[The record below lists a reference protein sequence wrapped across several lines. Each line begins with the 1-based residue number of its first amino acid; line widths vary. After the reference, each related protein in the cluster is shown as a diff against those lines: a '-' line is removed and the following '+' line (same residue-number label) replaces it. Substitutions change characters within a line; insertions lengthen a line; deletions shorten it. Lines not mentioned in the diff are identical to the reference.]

1 MGRSRISFPWY
12 PQDWWNSDS
21 HFELGSAEEC
31 WIYLECLFLMYNQ
44 EGFISSSREA
54 FERRRSRQVSEQAWI
69 NVTNRFLHSPDGSKM
84 ISKTVFDRL
93 EGLIQQTF
101 TGSLSGK
108 TESQKKAL
116 RIEYEKGVKERLE
129 AYLKANP
136 RRVPSDGTLKA
147 NPESQYK
154 VIEYN
159 SNTKGLSKPV
169 GMVKGADSKPP
180 DASPS
185 PLWAVGTPSGSDI
198 TAAWKKYGD
207 HLETILEKLD
217 RPRMIKAWRNYWPY
231 ELKPEEWEKI
241 DKFLAE
247 APEQYIRFGLD
258 AIGESLRT
266 ADVKD
271 FSEPVEFAECY
282 LTEKTS

>member
-1 MGRSRISFPWY
+1 MTHVMIDGQMDQLGFTMY
-12 PQDWWNSDS
+12 PQNWWTSRS
-21 HFELGSAEEC
+21 FVTLTPAERYV
-31 WIYLECLFLMYNQ
+31 YLEAIFYMY
-44 EGFISSSREA
+44 
-54 FERRRSRQVSEQAWI
+54 
-69 NVTNRFLHSPDGSKM
+69 
-84 ISKTVFDRL
+84 
-93 EGLIQQTF
+93 
-101 TGSLSGK
+101 
-108 TESQKKAL
+108 
-116 RIEYEKGVKERLE
+116 
-129 AYLKANP
+129 ANP
-136 RRVPSDGTLKA
+136 RGLEADREFFGQFLRMEIPPEIWDKVTKLFTRVGDYLQSDTVKKRKSRADQSRINGQNGGRPEKPK
-147 NPESQYK
+147 NPENNPENNPKNPPSEIK
-154 VIEYN
+154 GNRNEI
-159 SNTKGLSKPV
+159 NTKGLSKPV